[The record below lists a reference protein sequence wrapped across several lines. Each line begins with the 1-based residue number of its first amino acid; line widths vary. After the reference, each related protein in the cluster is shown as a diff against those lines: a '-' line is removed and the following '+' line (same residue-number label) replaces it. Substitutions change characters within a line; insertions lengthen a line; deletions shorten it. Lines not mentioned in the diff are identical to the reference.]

1 MRQLTS
7 AFVIL
12 IVVAMVAT
20 FAVGSI
26 VTIIHANTVLQQSIG
41 DAENLA
47 FADTMNNCDIFDSST
62 CL

>member
-1 MRQLTS
+1 MRQWAS

-26 VTIIHANTVLQQSIG
+26 AAVVHASSALQQSV
-41 DAENLA
+41 AQ
-47 FADTMNNCDIFDSST
+47 FDDLDRS
-62 CL
+62 LP